1 MFNTMKRFNAMQ
13 RLFGVLQSKAW
24 LACLLPLAWITFG
37 LPSAALANE
46 NVLKKGEI
54 KPALIFRKSCSVC
67 HGDRGNGQGRAS
79 VNLNPPP
86 RDFTQASNLTR
97 EMMINAVTHG
107 KPGTAMMAWRTR
119 YDDKQIAAVVDYIRG
134 RFMLAAL
141 DPRMGLGRG
150 VYGHFCQI
158 CHGDR
163 GQGIKNAE
171 MNGAAPRDLTTPQVQ
186 AKLTRERMM
195 TAISKGAHGNT
206 IPTGFAEK
214 LSAENISAVV
224 DYMRKVLLPEPS
236 QSQLDNPASPIP
248 VGMPP
253 QNAPAAPEPSAS
265 ATSEIIGKGAAADM
279 SLPMPHKL
287 VGDVSRGQK
296 FFMANCAACHGKQGN
311 GDGPRATF
319 LNPRPR
325 NFHDDFSHT
334 YLNRPALFAIIT
346 NGKPGTVMPAWGK
359 VLSDQEIANVAEFVF
374 RTFIQE
380 KAGAKASVK

>member
-1 MFNTMKRFNAMQ
+1 MRALRNITRRYIGTLQRNTIVAF
-13 RLFGVLQSKAW
+13 
-24 LACLLPLAWITFG
+24 LLSLAWVGCGASSI
-37 LPSAALANE
+37 ALADE

-97 EMMINAVTHG
+97 EMMINAVTYG

-119 YDDKQIAAVVDYIRG
+119 YDDKQIEAVVDYIRG
-134 RFMLAAL
+134 RFMLAVL

-163 GQGIKNAE
+163 GQGVKSAE
-171 MNGAAPRDLTTPQVQ
+171 MNGAAPRDLTAPQMQ
-186 AKLTRERMM
+186 SILTRERLI
-195 TAISKGAHGNT
+195 TVISKGAHGSS
-206 IPTGFAEK
+206 IPAGFAEK
-214 LSAENISAVV
+214 LSAENIGAVA
-224 DYMRKVLLPEPS
+224 DYMRKVLLPQASEPQQGEMSSPIKAVATPS
-236 QSQLDNPASPIP
+236 QNGSATQPAAASPAS
-248 VGMPP
+248 
-253 QNAPAAPEPSAS
+253 E
-265 ATSEIIGKGAAADM
+265 EIGKGGPADM
-279 SLPMPHKL
+279 SLPMPQNL
-287 VGDVSRGQK
+287 AGDIKRGEK
-296 FFMANCAACHGKQGN
+296 FFMANCAACHGKGGY
-311 GDGPRATF
+311 GDGPRASF

-334 YLNRPALFAIIT
+334 YLNRPALFSIIT

-359 VLSDQEIANVAEFVF
+359 VLNDQEIANVGEFVF
-374 RTFIQE
+374 QTFVQE
-380 KAGAKASVK
+380 KVRGKASTK